1 MFSGIVQQVGV
12 VEESRTESAGLRLVI
27 RAQFERVPSPGES
40 IAVNGVCLTVERAD
54 AARFEAVAV
63 EETLRKTT
71 LGTMASGARVHL
83 EPALRAGD
91 PIGGHWVQGHVDS
104 VGIVRTVE
112 RAGGDVRL
120 AVEVPEALRRFVA
133 VKGALAVDGVSLT
146 VAAWDDP
153 CAMFALVPYTLAHTI
168 ASDYAPGRRVNLEVD
183 LLARYLERLL
193 DARAEQASG
202 ITLAPSAPVTEGR
215 R

>member
-1 MFSGIVQQVGV
+1 VFSGIVQQVGV
-12 VEESRTESAGLRLVI
+12 LEASMREAAGLRLVI
-27 RAQFERVPSPGES
+27 RADFERVPSPGES

-63 EETLRKTT
+63 DETLRKTT
-71 LGTMASGARVHL
+71 LGTMAPGARVHL

-91 PIGGHWVQGHVDS
+91 PIGGHWVQGHVDG

-112 RAGGDVRL
+112 RAGSDVRL
-120 AVEVPEALRRFVA
+120 SVEIPQGLRRFIA
-133 VKGALAVDGVSLT
+133 VKGSLAVDGVSLT

-153 CAMFALVPYTLAHTI
+153 CAVLALVPYTLAHTI
-168 ASDYAPGRRVNLEVD
+168 ASEYAPGHRVHLEVD

-193 DARAEQASG
+193 DARGGPVAG
-202 ITLAPSAPVTEGR
+202 PAPTPAPVTEGSR
-215 R
+215 